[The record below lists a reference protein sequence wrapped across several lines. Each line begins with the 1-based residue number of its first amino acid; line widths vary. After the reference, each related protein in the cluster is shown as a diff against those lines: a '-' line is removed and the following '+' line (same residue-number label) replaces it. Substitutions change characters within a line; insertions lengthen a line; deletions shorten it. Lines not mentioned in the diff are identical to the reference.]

1 MSFGEP
7 FRKLENFSENRVK
20 RETHSII
27 LNFSPLGYGNT
38 TPITTCGRCLAIIY
52 SIIGVPIAVSMYSIA
67 GKLLSQV
74 LTLLVKRINKKV
86 TRKNLSAKFIQWEVL
101 LTSIISVVFIMLIGC
116 SITTRDYMEDWNF
129 SSSIYFWFISLT
141 TIGYGDL
148 HFDRDRHL
156 ENIHLLLISASLL
169 LFGLGMVAAVIES
182 FALALEKTTVDEDE
196 EEDDEDFVDFEDH
209 ARVTMFVLSTVTV
222 GAGLLMES
230 AFYPNLQDNEMGDKP
245 KPALKRRNSFIQHA
259 ARFKNTEPS
268 SQRTIIE
275 ELSETESLTEVD
287 EIV

>member
-1 MSFGEP
+1 
-7 FRKLENFSENRVK
+7 
-20 RETHSII
+20 
-27 LNFSPLGYGNT
+27 
-38 TPITTCGRCLAIIY
+38 
-52 SIIGVPIAVSMYSIA
+52 
-67 GKLLSQV
+67 
-74 LTLLVKRINKKV
+74 
-86 TRKNLSAKFIQWEVL
+86 
-101 LTSIISVVFIMLIGC
+101 
-116 SITTRDYMEDWNF
+116 MEDWNF

-230 AFYPNLQDNEMGDKP
+230 AFYPNLQDNDAGDKP